1 MVNGLFCANGIISAK
16 DRQGD
21 NSIQGTMF
29 KGVFPKP
36 LSRGNGEFLEVW
48 RRGYRVKILGGG
60 RASKCKVSPVSH
72 RGKMGVVQG

>member
-1 MVNGLFCANGIISAK
+1 
-16 DRQGD
+16 
-21 NSIQGTMF
+21 MF
-29 KGVFPKP
+29 KGVFPKLLP
-36 LSRGNGEFLEVW
+36 RGNGEFLEVW